1 MAIIYSYPIE
11 ATPTTSDYLLGTSIS
26 GDNKPTKSF
35 TIASLAAL
43 VSANAGTGTVT
54 NVATANSTFINMT
67 GGPISTSGTLQAS
80 LSASG
85 SPSNSTFL
93 RGDNTWAPATSTGSP
108 NISVLDEGSTITTA
122 VESLNFTGG
131 GVTASASGNDV
142 TVNIPAPTSAVSS
155 LIAGTG
161 ISVDQATGDVT
172 VTNTGVTSLIA
183 GTNITLNPT
192 SGIGNV
198 TINATN
204 NPGTVQSV
212 IPGSGLQL
220 DSGTLISNPAIGI
233 EYDGSNNYILVGK
246 TSGATPATVPTTDD
260 FIPFHQ
266 LASNNIKTSTFGTIP
281 ATAMPLVEQYI
292 DAGDANTIKN
302 TTDDKTTTPKVT
314 KIVTLTVAQ
323 YAAATK
329 DANTLYIV
337 IDNADACTETT
348 TNFTIDTAGPPGIT
362 GGTAGV
368 DYTLETKVNG
378 VVAASFV
385 SCEGESYE
393 VITTA
398 TPAAGKYFS
407 TPVTGNTTSGTSGA
421 PGGSPY
427 AVTQSLT
434 GVIADNPTPTITAT
448 LQIVYDIQGGPN
460 PTVTGDD
467 TGSTASAVPGSTE
480 LDVNGKFTTT
490 ANLPAGYAWTSGPTV
505 VPPGG
510 GASYKIYGSQTVVTT
525 ITGTLELQP

>member
-1 MAIIYSYPIE
+1 MAIIYSYPVE
-11 ATPTTSDYLLGTSIS
+11 ATPTTSDLLLGTSVAD
-26 GDNKPTKSF
+26 DNKPTKSF

-67 GGPISTSGTLQAS
+67 GGAISTSGTLQAS

-85 SPSNSTFL
+85 TPSSSTFL
-93 RGDNTWAPATSTGSP
+93 RGDNTWSPATSTGSP
-108 NISVLDEGSTITTA
+108 NIAVLDEGSTITTA

-131 GVTASASGNDV
+131 GVIMSNSGNDV
-142 TVNIPAPTSAVSS
+142 VIDIPAPTSAVSS

-183 GTNITLNPT
+183 GTNITLSPT
-192 SGIGNV
+192 SGVGNV

-212 IPGSGLQL
+212 IPGNGLQL
-220 DSGTLISNPAIGI
+220 DSGTLISNPSIGV

-246 TSGATPATVPTTDD
+246 ASGVTPATVATSDD
-260 FIPFHQ
+260 FIAFNQ
-266 LASNNIKTSTFGTIP
+266 LSSSNVKTTTLATVPASALT
-281 ATAMPLVEQYI
+281 LVEQYI
-292 DAGDANTIKN
+292 NDGDANSIKN
-302 TTDDKTTTPKVT
+302 TDDSYTTTPKVT
-314 KIVTLTVAQ
+314 KIVTLTVSQ
-323 YAAATK
+323 YASATK

-337 IDNADACTETT
+337 IDDVDACTETT
-348 TNFTIDTAGPPGIT
+348 TNFTIDSSGIT

-427 AVTQSLT
+427 AVTQTLT
-434 GVIADNPTPTITAT
+434 GVIADNPTPEIKAT
-448 LQIVYDIQGGPN
+448 LLVVTNIQGPGGDGSGF
-460 PTVTGDD
+460 TITGDD
-467 TGSTASAVPGSTE
+467 TGATNTTSSATS
-480 LDVNGKFTTT
+480 LAYSFTTNI
-490 ANLPAGYAWTSGPTV
+490 AAKAGYAFSVGPTPVSPITTSGT
-505 VPPGG
+505 
-510 GASYKIYGSQTVVTT
+510 INGSQTVVTT
-525 ITGTLELQP
+525 IVGTLELT

>member
-1 MAIIYSYPIE
+1 MAIIYSYPVE
-11 ATPTTSDYLLGTSIS
+11 ATPTTSDLLLGTSVAD
-26 GDNKPTKSF
+26 DNKPTKSF

-67 GGPISTSGTLQAS
+67 GGAISTSGTLQAS

-85 SPSNSTFL
+85 TPSSSTFL
-93 RGDNTWAPATSTGSP
+93 RGDNTWSPATSTGSP
-108 NISVLDEGSTITTA
+108 NIAVLEEGSSITTA

-172 VTNTGVTSLIA
+172 VTNTGVTSLVA
-183 GTNITLNPT
+183 GTNITLSPT
-192 SGIGNV
+192 SGVGNV

-220 DSGTLISNPAIGI
+220 DSGTLISNPSIGM

-246 TSGATPATVPTTDD
+246 TSGATPATVPTSDD
-260 FIPFHQ
+260 FIAFNQ
-266 LASNNIKTSTFGTIP
+266 LSSSDIKSTTLATVPASALT
-281 ATAMPLVEQYI
+281 LVEQYI
-292 DAGDANTIKN
+292 DDGDANSIKN
-302 TTDDKTTTPKVT
+302 TDDSYTTTPKVT
-314 KIVTLTVAQ
+314 KIVTLTDTE
-323 YAAATK
+323 YAALVSAGTT
-329 DANTLYIV
+329 DANTLYVAITY
-337 IDNADACTETT
+337 AQKCTETT
-348 TNFTIDTAGPPGIT
+348 TNFTIDSAGIT

-407 TPVTGNTTSGTSGA
+407 TPVTGNTTTGNSGA

-427 AVTQSLT
+427 AVTQTLA
-434 GVIADNPTPTITAT
+434 GVIAANPTPTITAT
-448 LQIVYDIQGGPN
+448 LQIVYNVQGGPN
-460 PTVTGDD
+460 PTVTGND
-467 TGSTASAVPGSTE
+467 TGATVSAAPGSTQ
-480 LDVNGKFTTT
+480 LDVTGQFTTT
-490 ANLPAGYAWTSGPTV
+490 ANLPSGYTWTSGPTV
-505 VPPGG
+505 TPP
-510 GASYKIYGSQTVVTT
+510 AYIIYGSQTVVTT
-525 ITGTLELQP
+525 IVGTLELT

>member
-1 MAIIYSYPIE
+1 MAIIYSYPTE
-11 ATPTTSDYLLGTSIS
+11 VTPTTSDLLLGTSIS

-54 NVATANSTFINMT
+54 NVATASSTFINMT
-67 GGPISTSGTLQAS
+67 GGPINTSGTLQAS

-85 SPSNSTFL
+85 TPSNSTFL
-93 RGDNTWAPATSTGSP
+93 RGDNTWSPATSTGSP
-108 NISVLDEGSTITTA
+108 NIAVLDEGSTITTA

-131 GVTASASGNDV
+131 GVIMSNVGDDV
-142 TVNIPAPTSAVSS
+142 VIDIPAPTSAVSS

-183 GTNITLNPT
+183 GTNITLSPT
-192 SGIGNV
+192 SGLGNV

-212 IPGSGLQL
+212 IPGMGLQL
-220 DSGTLISNPAIGI
+220 DSGSLISNPSIGV

-246 TSGATPATVPTTDD
+246 ASGATPATVATSDD
-260 FIPFHQ
+260 FIAFNQ
-266 LASNNIKTSTFGTIP
+266 LSSSDVKTTTLATIP
-281 ATAMPLVEQYI
+281 ASALTLVEQYI
-292 DAGDANTIKN
+292 NDGDANTIKN
-302 TTDDKTTTPKVT
+302 TDDNYTTTPKVN
-314 KIVTLTVAQ
+314 KIVTLTVSQ
-323 YAAATK
+323 YSGATK
-329 DANTLYIV
+329 DPNTLYIV
-337 IDNADACTETT
+337 IDNGDACVETT
-348 TNFTIDTAGPPGIT
+348 TNFTIDSTGIT

-421 PGGSPY
+421 SGGSPY
-427 AVTQSLT
+427 AVTQTLT
-434 GVIADNPTPTITAT
+434 GVIADNPTPEIKAT
-448 LQIVYDIQGGPN
+448 LLVVTNIQGPGGDGSGF
-460 PTVTGDD
+460 TITGDD
-467 TGSTASAVPGSTE
+467 TGATNTTSSATSLGYS
-480 LDVNGKFTTT
+480 FTTVC
-490 ANLPAGYAWTSGPTV
+490 AAKAGYTFSAGPTYS
-505 VPPGG
+505 PTQPTTGT
-510 GASYKIYGSQTVVTT
+510 INGSQTIVTT
-525 ITGTLELQP
+525 ITGTLELT

>member
-11 ATPTTSDYLLGTSIS
+11 ATPTTSDLLLGTSVAD
-26 GDNKPTKSF
+26 DNKPTKSF

-85 SPSNSTFL
+85 TPSSSTFL
-93 RGDNTWAPATSTGSP
+93 RGDNTWSPATSTGSP
-108 NISVLDEGSTITTA
+108 NIAVLDEGSTITTA

-131 GVTASASGNDV
+131 GVIMSNSGNDV
-142 TVNIPAPTSAVSS
+142 VIDIPAPTSAVSS

-183 GTNITLNPT
+183 GTNITLSPT
-192 SGIGNV
+192 SGVGNV

-212 IPGSGLQL
+212 IPGNGLQL
-220 DSGTLISNPAIGI
+220 DSGSLTSDPSIGV

-246 TSGATPATVPTTDD
+246 ASGATPATVATSDD
-260 FIPFHQ
+260 FIAFNQ
-266 LASNNIKTSTFGTIP
+266 LSSSNVKTTTLATVPASALT
-281 ATAMPLVEQYI
+281 LVEQYI
-292 DAGDANTIKN
+292 NNGDANSIKN
-302 TTDDKTTTPKVT
+302 TDDNYTTTPKVT

-323 YAAATK
+323 YASATK

-348 TNFTIDTAGPPGIT
+348 TNFTIDSSGIT

-427 AVTQSLT
+427 AVTQTLT
-434 GVIADNPTPTITAT
+434 GVIADNPTPEIKAT
-448 LQIVYDIQGGPN
+448 LLVVTNIQGPGGDGSGF
-460 PTVTGDD
+460 TITGDD
-467 TGSTASAVPGSTE
+467 TGATNTTSSATS
-480 LDVNGKFTTT
+480 LAYSFTTNI
-490 ANLPAGYAWTSGPTV
+490 AAKAGYTFSAGPTPSSPITTSGT
-505 VPPGG
+505 
-510 GASYKIYGSQTVVTT
+510 INGSQTVVTT
-525 ITGTLELQP
+525 ITGTLELT

>member
-1 MAIIYSYPIE
+1 M
-11 ATPTTSDYLLGTSIS
+11 
-26 GDNKPTKSF
+26 
-35 TIASLAAL
+35 TI
-43 VSANAGTGTVT
+43 
-54 NVATANSTFINMT
+54 
-67 GGPISTSGTLQAS
+67 
-80 LSASG
+80 
-85 SPSNSTFL
+85 
-93 RGDNTWAPATSTGSP
+93 
-108 NISVLDEGSTITTA
+108 NIA
-122 VESLNFTGG
+122 
-131 GVTASASGNDV
+131 
-142 TVNIPAPTSAVSS
+142 APTSAVSS

-161 ISVDQATGDVT
+161 ISVDQASGDVT

-192 SGIGNV
+192 SGVGNV

-220 DSGTLISNPAIGI
+220 DSGTLTSNPSIGI

-302 TTDDKTTTPKVT
+302 TDDSYTTTPKVN

-323 YAAATK
+323 YAGATK

-337 IDNADACTETT
+337 IDNADACTGNETT

-434 GVIADNPTPTITAT
+434 GVIAANPTPEIKAT
-448 LQIVYDIQGGPN
+448 LLVVYDVQGGPN

-480 LDVNGKFTTT
+480 LDVNGKFSTSATT
-490 ANLPAGYAWTSGPTV
+490 PPGGYAWKAGSPTV
-505 VPPGG
+505 VQ
-510 GASYKIYGSQTVVTT
+510 ASGTIYGSQTVVTT
-525 ITGTLELQP
+525 VSGTLELQP